1 MIKCG
6 KAHQLKDFIQRVGNF
21 QLFFRNYYK
30 NVCGDS
36 DPNLCPYCIFTL
48 PPECLNFQM
57 LFYPFEEDLYS
68 SAITVKAATVRGDN
82 LKLSVRKTNVFLVSS
97 SK

>member
-1 MIKCG
+1 
-6 KAHQLKDFIQRVGNF
+6 
-21 QLFFRNYYK
+21 
-30 NVCGDS
+30 
-36 DPNLCPYCIFTL
+36 
-48 PPECLNFQM
+48 M